1 MYRCALSWLWWA
13 GFLRKVTA
21 VFIVGGRASYRVP
34 WNSLAVVMSW
44 LLVVDLCIPRCWL
57 WAGFLRRVF
66 ALRCTSN
73 VCSPPWLVLCVVLCC
88 EAGICAVCVVCLVC
102 CCMLN
107 IWCVVCVRCVLWRP
121 VWCVVFGVFVFIFSP
136 GLELFTP
143 LFGDRDVNLK
153 RAIQSIPLLRRS
165 LCLPGSAF
173 SYR

>member
-21 VFIVGGRASYRVP
+21 VFIVGGRASYRAP
-34 WNSLAVVMSW
+34 LNSLAVVMSW

-102 CCMLN
+102 F
-107 IWCVVCVRCVLWRP
+107 VYVEHG
-121 VWCVVFGVFVFIFSP
+121 VWCVCGVCCGGRYGVWCPGCLFSFFP
-136 GLELFTP
+136 RGWSCSPPCLEIGMLT
-143 LFGDRDVNLK
+143 
-153 RAIQSIPLLRRS
+153 
-165 LCLPGSAF
+165 
-173 SYR
+173 